1 MFGNVKILQRKGSI
15 RGITC
20 NGGLGTGVVKKN
32 RLSTKVITHS
42 KTAKHS
48 FVVLYIVRFIVAI
61 KLNNF
66 EFKLLPF
73 LLEDILGLCGRRR
86 SRDLT

>member
-20 NGGLGTGVVKKN
+20 NGGLGTGVKKN
-32 RLSTKVITHS
+32 RLSTKVIKHS
-42 KTAKHS
+42 NVAKHS
-48 FVVLYIVRFIVAI
+48 FVVLYIVSCVAAI

-66 EFKLLPF
+66 EFKLLSAIF
-73 LLEDILGLCGRRR
+73 A
-86 SRDLT
+86 

>member
-1 MFGNVKILQRKGSI
+1 MKNLLVMGHWYES
-15 RGITC
+15 
-20 NGGLGTGVVKKN
+20 KN

-48 FVVLYIVRFIVAI
+48 FVVLYILRFIVAI

-73 LLEDILGLCGRRR
+73 LLEDILGLCGGRR
-86 SRDLT
+86 SRDLTCIMLV